1 MIHVYYIGHFV
12 MLRMPQGER
21 ELLAILL
28 HLTSAAVVIEFVL
41 SNLYLSVLYFIDSC
55 LSFFI
60 WSDSRLLLIF
70 QLIYGF
76 YQFYW

>member
-1 MIHVYYIGHFV
+1 

-21 ELLAILL
+21 ERLAILL
-28 HLTSAAVVIEFVL
+28 HLTSPAFVIEFVL

-60 WSDSRLLLIF
+60 WSLDSRLLLIF